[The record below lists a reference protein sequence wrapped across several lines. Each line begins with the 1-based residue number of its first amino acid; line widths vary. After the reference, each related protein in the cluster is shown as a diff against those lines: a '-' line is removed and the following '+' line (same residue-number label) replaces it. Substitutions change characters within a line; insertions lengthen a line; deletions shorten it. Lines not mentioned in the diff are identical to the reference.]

1 MALLQTSDMSVTFG
15 GKRAVDALNLA
26 VQPGQLVG
34 LIGPNG
40 AGKTTTIDAITGFV
54 PAGGSISFDGAEIG
68 ELSSTQRARTGL
80 GRTWQSSELF
90 DDLTVLE
97 NLQVA
102 SERVTFRGFVRDLFA
117 PRNDDVAELLAILR
131 SLDLEGAASLFP
143 TELSHGQRKLVGV
156 ARSLAAR
163 PKLLC
168 MDEPAAGLDTEESQ
182 ALGKRIRHLV
192 DGGLSVLLI
201 DHDMGLVLTIC
212 DYLYVLDFGQLIA
225 EGTPAEIR
233 ADKKVISAYL
243 GARHGENA
251 EGETGGN
258 TPVIS
263 DGAPADTPEEGT
275 DG

>member
-1 MALLQTSDMSVTFG
+1 MAILSSSGLTVTFG
-15 GKRAVDALNLA
+15 GKNAVESLDLK
-26 VQPGQLVG
+26 VEQGQLVG

-40 AGKTTTIDAITGFV
+40 AGKTTTIDALTGFV
-54 PAGGSISFDGAEIG
+54 PARGVVTFDGKEI
-68 ELSSTQRARTGL
+68 ESQSSTQRARGGL

-90 DDLTVLE
+90 DDLTILE

-102 SERVTFRGFVRDLFA
+102 AERVTVGGFIRDLFK
-117 PRNDDVAELLAILR
+117 PRNDDVSELMAILA
-131 SLDLEGAASLFP
+131 SLDLDHSAHLLP

-156 ARSLAAR
+156 ARSLAAK
-163 PKLLC
+163 PKVLL

-182 ALGKRIRHLV
+182 ELGTRIRGLV

-233 ADKKVISAYL
+233 ADEKVIGAYL
-243 GARHGENA
+243 GQRHA
-251 EGETGGN
+251 EGEN
-258 TPVIS
+258 
-263 DGAPADTPEEGT
+263 DG
-275 DG
+275 